1 MKPDSVSS
9 TNLAPLTK
17 SRPETP
23 TPSSVNDSL
32 SRREPFWLDVFDP
45 TEEEMKV
52 LSKTFGIHPL
62 TTEDIFLGEAREK
75 VELFKS
81 YYFVCFTSFDVVYEK
96 RRQRAKEQEKKL
108 NKLQDMYE
116 NGSDNGST
124 LESKSPFKLLKSL
137 FSRKRRLSSYLENQ
151 LAHRLNRRAKNSR
164 WGASAVKHVHY
175 RFQNWCYYFSFFGN
189 PSSN

>member
-96 RRQRAKEQEKKL
+96 DGNEQKNKKR
-108 NKLQDMYE
+108 
-116 NGSDNGST
+116 S
-124 LESKSPFKLLKSL
+124 
-137 FSRKRRLSSYLENQ
+137 
-151 LAHRLNRRAKNSR
+151 
-164 WGASAVKHVHY
+164 
-175 RFQNWCYYFSFFGN
+175 
-189 PSSN
+189 